1 MTDKHTPGPW
11 RNLGVKN
18 MMVDG
23 RCHRIVSDESYPAA
37 FVPAWDRPNPGQ
49 ECGKAGAE
57 SNARLIAAAP
67 DLLAALEGM
76 QQFFAMPDEGSTDR
90 FDRLAEQYRRETGNC
105 APGKSIPDAFND
117 STDPETLRAQYDA
130 WVQGKVDAARA
141 AIAKARGRV

>member
-49 ECGKAGAE
+49 ECGKAEAE
-57 SNARLIAAAP
+57 ANARLIAAAP
-67 DLLAALEGM
+67 DLLAALDDIVNGENWRSG
-76 QQFFAMPDEGSTDR
+76 R
-90 FDRLAEQYRRETGNC
+90 KFDPNSGDFDL
-105 APGKSIPDAFND
+105 SI
-117 STDPETLRAQYDA
+117 Q
-130 WVQGKVDAARA
+130 RA
-141 AIAKARGRV
+141 AIAKARGQV